1 MSNIE
6 EKLNE
11 ISVQAD
17 ELSRAEDTLNTIEAE
32 SAQANSVAEETRG
45 NVNDLANEALNLY
58 HDERLKRIGLELDKM
73 PEDQLR
79 YLVRKICDERLEVEI
94 TFEDKKE
101 KTA

>member
-11 ISVQAD
+11 ISVKAD
-17 ELSRAEDTLNTIEAE
+17 ELSNAEYSLQDATN
-32 SAQANSVAEETRG
+32 
-45 NVNDLANEALNLY
+45 NVTDVQNNINDLSTDALNLI
-58 HDERLKRIGLELDKM
+58 HDERLERIDLELNKM
-73 PEDQLR
+73 ADDQLR
-79 YLVRKICDERLEVEI
+79 GLVRKICDERLGVEI